1 MALMTLEGCG
11 LLERLHNATH
21 RFRWS
26 NLSHVEKR
34 YITHV
39 ISQPNDLRPSQSSVI
54 RTRHRCADSKSASTV
69 IRNSTEYSVT
79 QDSQPPSLSVFTSS
93 LCCTLNLSRVNTI
106 FINKH
111 CCSSVLMLRLHR
123 LEQSSLIRTHC

>member
-39 ISQPNDLRPSQSSVI
+39 ISQPNDLRPSQSLVI

-79 QDSQPPSLSVFTSS
+79 HSHL
-93 LCCTLNLSRVNTI
+93 
-106 FINKH
+106 H
-111 CCSSVLMLRLHR
+111 CRCLQVLYVAFL
-123 LEQSSLIRTHC
+123 T